1 MNLHTLP
8 PPSSPLPPTPSP
20 PPPTTTALP
29 PTPPTATISTP
40 TPTGT
45 KVTRISGEQEQKII
59 PLKEYKTLLKK
70 THKSDFSYD
79 LYSIHNYV

>member
-8 PPSSPLPPTPSP
+8 PPSSPLPP
-20 PPPTTTALP
+20 ALLP

-40 TPTGT
+40 TPKTTAT

-59 PLKEYKTLLKK
+59 PLKEYR
-70 THKSDFSYD
+70 HY
-79 LYSIHNYV
+79 